1 MDILFN
7 ENTLTAIFWTFL
19 MFGILVTV
27 LAIYAWP
34 RILEAL
40 QEREKRIEETIQ
52 AADEKNKDAETTL
65 ARYQAQLEEARVDA
79 QKIIEE
85 GKKDAEAL
93 KQKHLQEQLKESEAM
108 KRRALREIHLARDKA
123 LSELHKETVELSI
136 SIASRLIE
144 KNLTAKDHKKLIEK
158 ALSEAESA
166 AEEG

>member
-108 KRRALREIHLARDKA
+108 KRRALREIDLARDKA